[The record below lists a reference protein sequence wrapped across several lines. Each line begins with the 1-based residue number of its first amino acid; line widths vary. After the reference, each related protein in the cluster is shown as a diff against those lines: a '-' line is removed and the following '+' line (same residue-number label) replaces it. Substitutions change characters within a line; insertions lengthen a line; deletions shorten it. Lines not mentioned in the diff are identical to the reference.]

1 MDTSDQARRLPSEHR
16 SEATRAN
23 NPRRSVSP
31 SPSDRTL
38 AYRTQVNNY
47 QSASSD
53 IKANTSSPKLLSSK
67 VNDYWVLEI
76 ASCCGSAGA
85 LVGIIVFLNAYN
97 GKLSPD
103 WPYGKTV
110 NSILSWLVQIFTAL
124 LLEPIAACL
133 SQARWNSLSSAG
145 CRLSDISLYD
155 FASRGAFGCISL
167 IWHSKFRTSACSTC
181 SDLTDSVSAS
191 CMDDWCQANRT
202 FCQHSLPDGLTL
214 NVSEYNGR
222 YGNVASRMSSRIGY
236 YNASIIAN
244 FSSISVAP
252 GTDLTKATAHHCL
265 VYWCVKTYTAGM
277 RGNKPW
283 EKLVD
288 TWDDLTMPMSIGQNF
303 TFHVPS
309 QGNLTSS
316 KFWVSIPTMK
326 AWMYSKLNINPS
338 LHCNTIETPYDD
350 FRYPMIR
357 HGIPKFC
364 EKLALGITSGVRL
377 YNNTPATGTA
387 WKMETQI
394 HVRWAWVTLPALLVV
409 STAVFLD
416 ITALQTKSGGF
427 DVWKSSPTPLH
438 VYMRP
443 VTGEISFGTLQASYE
458 TKEAANYVPS
468 RYDEQDMVQDLPSCR
483 NGSLK
488 SFIVRPSLQ
497 LLVMPI
503 THIVLFQFKA
513 GTSPEIIKDIC
524 SRMLGLKDN
533 CLHPSSQKPYI
544 RTSSGGIDDSPEG
557 IQHGITHAFVVEFA
571 SAADR
576 DYYVKED
583 PVHQEFVKS
592 LDGVVEKVQAIDFT
606 PGVF

>member
-38 AYRTQVNNY
+38 AHRTQPNYY
-47 QSASSD
+47 QSASAD
-53 IKANTSSPKLLSSK
+53 IKTNTSSPTSLSSK

-97 GKLSPD
+97 GKPSPD
-103 WPYGKTV
+103 WPYGMTV

-167 IWHSKFRTSACSTC
+167 IWHSKFRTSACMGALITILVIGTGPFVQQMVTVENRLALSAEPATVPRSLGIIEYLGRSPSLPQEILAALYSAILGDTTNSNGNLTRLLVAPDCPTGECEITPFRSLAACSTC
-181 SDLTDSVSAS
+181 SDLTDSVSTS
-191 CMDDWCQANRT
+191 CMDNWCQANRT

-222 YGNVASRMSSRIGY
+222 YGNVASKMSSRIGY

-277 RGNKPW
+277 RDNKPW

-288 TWDDLTMPMSIGQNF
+288 TWDDLTMPMSFGQNF

-316 KFWVSIPTMK
+316 KVWVGIPTMK

-338 LHCNTIETPYDD
+338 LHCNTIETPYDE

-357 HGIPKFC
+357 YGIPKFC

-409 STAVFLD
+409 STAVFLG
-416 ITALQTKSGGF
+416 ITTLQTKSGGF
-427 DVWKSSPTPLH
+427 DVWKSSPTPL
-438 VYMRP
+438 VCA
-443 VTGEISFGTLQASYE
+443 TLDQRAQELLCSAGHPTE
-458 TKEAANYVPS
+458 MEQSTSRIRVKFHKEGL
-468 RYDEQDMVQDLPSCR
+468 YDGGR
-483 NGSLK
+483 W
-488 SFIVRPSLQ
+488 Q
-497 LLVMPI
+497 LGM
-503 THIVLFQFKA
+503 
-513 GTSPEIIKDIC
+513 
-524 SRMLGLKDN
+524 M
-533 CLHPSSQKPYI
+533 
-544 RTSSGGIDDSPEG
+544 
-557 IQHGITHAFVVEFA
+557 
-571 SAADR
+571 
-576 DYYVKED
+576 
-583 PVHQEFVKS
+583 
-592 LDGVVEKVQAIDFT
+592 
-606 PGVF
+606 